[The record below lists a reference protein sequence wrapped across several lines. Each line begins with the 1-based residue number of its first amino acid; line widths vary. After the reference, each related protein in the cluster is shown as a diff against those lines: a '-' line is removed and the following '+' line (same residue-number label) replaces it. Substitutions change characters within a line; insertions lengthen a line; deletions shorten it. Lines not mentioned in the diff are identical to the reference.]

1 MKCICMI
8 LVNKKNC
15 ITTNLIAIDED
26 HAVSNYLEFM
36 QSTHSVVETK
46 EINVR
51 KDTFKNFDVALIGT
65 LKHILE

>member
-1 MKCICMI
+1 MKCICMT
-8 LVNKKNC
+8 LVNKKNG

-26 HAVSNYLEFM
+26 YAASNYLEFM
-36 QSTHSVVETK
+36 QSTNSVVETK